1 MFCPMRM
8 LWDYLKNGV
17 KSLRELPWNL
27 LHGGSVLTARDS
39 TYMLERLKILG
50 YLTLHTRQ
58 LDMIMGN
65 PDRVKYYKNKLT
77 GDIDRI
83 LSGAAGGQK
92 A

>member
-1 MFCPMRM
+1 
-8 LWDYLKNGV
+8 
-17 KSLRELPWNL
+17 
-27 LHGGSVLTARDS
+27 
-39 TYMLERLKILG
+39 MLERLKILD

-65 PDRVKYYKNKLT
+65 PARVKYYKNKLT